1 MNRYTLIAVAALVV
15 LIVALP
21 VYAWREPVRL
31 QESRIQVQQD
41 FLADGAVVYVDRCIA
56 CHGPG
61 GEGIGSAPPLNNPA
75 LAHAD
80 HAVLYD
86 TVARPPHGTAM
97 SAWHVGGDGS
107 LHTYEVESLVTLIKT
122 SGWSNVEQVLAAN
135 NIRWETAVEEPDL
148 MAVEI
153 SEEMGP
159 HECRACH
166 EQPEIHAAR
175 FGQDC
180 SRCHGLETWKPA
192 QLLRHVFLL
201 DHGGQGLVACQTCH
215 TDSYA
220 ANTCYGCH
228 DHDPAEM
235 QAVHEAEEI
244 DDYDDCSTCHPTGVA
259 DEAAR
264 MGYGVSGREYRRALD
279 QVGQTGEPEPAHLSF
294 EGSGLTDTPAQGQ

>member
-1 MNRYTLIAVAALVV
+1 MNRYTLIAVAALTV

-31 QESRIQVQQD
+31 QQSQVQVQQD
-41 FLADGAVVYVDRCIA
+41 FLANGAQVYVDRCIA
-56 CHGPG
+56 CHGPA
-61 GEGIGSAPPLNNPA
+61 GEGIGGAPPLNNPA
-75 LAHAD
+75 LADAD

-86 TVARPPHGTAM
+86 TVAHPPHGTAM

-122 SGWSNVEQVLAAN
+122 SGWSNVEQVLSTN
-135 NIRWETAVEEPDL
+135 NIHWETAVKGPDL
-148 MAVEI
+148 MAVKM

-166 EQPEIHAAR
+166 EQPEIHAER

-201 DHGGQGLVACQTCH
+201 DHGGQGLIACQTCH
-215 TDSYA
+215 IDSYA
-220 ANTCYGCH
+220 ENTCYGCH
-228 DHDPAEM
+228 DHDPADM

-244 DDYDDCSTCHPTGVA
+244 DDYDHCATCHPTGVA

-264 MGYGVSGREYRRALD
+264 MGYGVSGQKYRQALD
-279 QVGQTGEPEPAHLSF
+279 QVGQTPTDPVALQIGRG
-294 EGSGLTDTPAQGQ
+294 GSCE